1 MKNIGPGNWSDWV
14 FDGADASQIRTSAD
28 YGRDFS
34 NKGLNAAQNL
44 LARHTVLIG
53 PERMK
58 ADMAAR
64 LNISPATGVLVQ
76 LCGDVYGVLTAAH
89 VLRID
94 KNNKEDAASFTIL
107 GLPDPTK
114 QSDTG
119 GVGLRLPDVQC
130 TVDGFNNITEG
141 GPDIAVIPLWKE
153 KWEILE
159 GQGMKAYDLDRARW
173 TDEEKAEFRM
183 MTPWAVSVILGA
195 RAEASRIVR
204 RNTKSERSAQVLMA
218 TNTRVDDPEKR
229 GEYDY
234 LQLPSEVTEHSHPT
248 HWRQEPPGTAA
259 QEIERLHRKGVTED
273 AWGGTSGSGVW
284 NVVVGMTPDGRP
296 NGRVGAELAGICFYA
311 SAEKGCIIAH
321 GGKSIR
327 TIAER
332 HLTRLGG
339 MAL

>member
-1 MKNIGPGNWSDWV
+1 MENIGPGTWSDWV
-14 FDGADASQIRTSAD
+14 YAGADASQIRTLAD
-28 YGRDFS
+28 YGSEIS
-34 NKGLNAAQNL
+34 NEGLMAAQNL

-53 PERMK
+53 PGRME
-58 ADMAAR
+58 ADIAAG

-94 KNNKEDAASFTIL
+94 KNNSEDAASFTIL
-107 GLPDPTK
+107 GLPDPAK
-114 QSDTG
+114 QSDIG

-130 TVDGFNNITEG
+130 TVDGFDNRTEG

-159 GQGMKAYDLDRARW
+159 GQGMKAYNLDRARW
-173 TDEEKAEFRM
+173 TDEEKAEFRKM
-183 MTPWAVSVILGA
+183 SPWAISVILGA
-195 RAEASRIVR
+195 RAEASCIVQ
-204 RNTKSERSAQVLMA
+204 RNTDSKRSAQVLMT
-218 TNTRVDDPEKR
+218 TNTRVDDAEER

-248 HWRQEPPGTAA
+248 HWRQEPPGTTA
-259 QEIERLHRKGVTED
+259 QEIERLHREGVTKD
-273 AWGGTSGSGVW
+273 AWGGTSGGGVW
-284 NVVVGMTPDGRP
+284 NVVVGTTADGRP
-296 NGRVGAELAGICFYA
+296 NGRIGAKLAGICFYA
-311 SAEKGCIIAH
+311 STKKGCIIAH

-327 TIAER
+327 AIAER

-339 MAL
+339 LAL